1 MALFNYIQH
10 DIQIAPPLQSN
21 AITSVTYSPYK
32 LLMAGF
38 NLQVLISSIIPTKS
52 KRVPK
57 TATMIG
63 HFDTG
68 ASTTSIDFKL
78 AELLEL
84 IPDGLTTINTANGVT
99 KTPHYHVYISF
110 PNTNL
115 GPFDGIQV
123 CSCNLGFDPNQNSN
137 AYNVGLVIGR
147 DIMSRWNIVWN
158 GPTSCV
164 FIAD

>member
-1 MALFNYIQH
+1 MALFNYVQH
-10 DIQIAPPLQSN
+10 NLQIVPPPQEGTVAVVS
-21 AITSVTYSPYK
+21 YSPHK
-32 LLMAGF
+32 LLMAGL
-38 NLQVLISSIIPTKS
+38 NMQVLISSLQPAQS
-52 KRVPK
+52 KKVPN
-57 TATMIG
+57 TATIMG

-84 IPDGLTTINTANGVT
+84 VPDGLTTVNTANGVT
-99 KTPHYHVYISF
+99 KTPHYHVYIAF

-115 GPFDGIQV
+115 RSFEKIQV
-123 CSCNLGFDPNQNSN
+123 CSCNLSFDPSKNSN
-137 AYNVGLVIGR
+137 AHNVGVVIGR

-158 GPTSCV
+158 GPTSSV